1 MSDRVQS
8 NRDPVELRSQQ
19 LRNSELE
26 LLWDPE
32 WHIRKHDR
40 CRRHLDF
47 SMLNSIC
54 SQCQSVILYV
64 TSRFSHHHGCYV
76 ENGDCDD
83 VLTFVEMPKSPIAT
97 RQSSNDICKTL
108 NTPDTDITVGN
119 VLALLSQSHY
129 PDHEWKTTCVTTTVL
144 EKA

>member
-1 MSDRVQS
+1 MSNRVQS

-97 RQSSNDICKTL
+97 RQSSNDIWKTL
-108 NTPDTDITVGN
+108 PVDCGTAVQMHDIFLQV
-119 VLALLSQSHY
+119 VPARRLPLIIR
-129 PDHEWKTTCVTTTVL
+129 
-144 EKA
+144 